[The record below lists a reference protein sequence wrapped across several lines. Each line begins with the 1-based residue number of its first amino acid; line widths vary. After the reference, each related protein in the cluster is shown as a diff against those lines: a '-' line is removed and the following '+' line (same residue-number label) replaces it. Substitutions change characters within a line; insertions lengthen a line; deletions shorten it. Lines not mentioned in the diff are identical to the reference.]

1 MSGRKNRIAKRT
13 AGIHVNATR
22 MKSAN
27 NKMVSADMKSEAARR
42 DRVDKLIRS
51 RADELVC
58 QAFKNS

>member
-13 AGIHVNATR
+13 SGIHVNAIR
-22 MKSAN
+22 MKSA